1 MTEIK
6 ALKFTALATFAAVAA
21 TLGAEPVPDFQL
33 RDLNTASPRYSAAAA
48 AVSPRDYILQVSGYY
63 FGHAT

>member
-1 MTEIK
+1 MNKIK
-6 ALKFTALATFAAVAA
+6 KLTALATFAVVA
-21 TLGAEPVPDFQL
+21 TTPGAEPVSDFQL
-33 RDLNTASPRYSAAAA
+33 RDLNTASPRYSATGA